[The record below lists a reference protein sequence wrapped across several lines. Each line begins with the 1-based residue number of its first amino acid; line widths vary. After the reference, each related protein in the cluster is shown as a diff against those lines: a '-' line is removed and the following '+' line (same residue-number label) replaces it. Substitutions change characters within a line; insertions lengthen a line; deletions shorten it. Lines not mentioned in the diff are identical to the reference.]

1 MHTHTR
7 SWKPIRFHIPSGM
20 KCQLPLSFPP
30 TTHVWHFPNPSGT
43 FSSESCSL
51 RFHSIWD
58 FLKQPQ
64 CKIFCQAI
72 SVKTA
77 KSTKWHFP
85 VNVIEFIHQ
94 ESTPSPAYKMRTK
107 MTSSPG
113 TSSLALLC
121 GRERGWDCGLLCG
134 HRCPSFGAMAPW
146 VAPTDPSVPPQE
158 APFLTEV
165 PLFLTFWKVFS
176 VSLRCS
182 SPVRRSLSLP
192 HFIFCWKIWLLQLYI
207 GAMTPVFA
215 TAVETIAL
223 IFF

>member
-1 MHTHTR
+1 
-7 SWKPIRFHIPSGM
+7 M

-30 TTHVWHFPNPSGT
+30 TTHVWNFPNPSGT

-51 RFHSIWD
+51 CFRSIWD

-121 GRERGWDCGLLCG
+121 GRERGWDCGLFCG
-134 HRCPSFGAMAPW
+134 HRCPSFGAVAPW
-146 VAPTDPSVPPQE
+146 VVPTDPSVPHQK

-165 PLFLTFWKVFS
+165 PLSLTFWKALFCLAEMLITRQKI
-176 VSLRCS
+176 SLGTS
-182 SPVRRSLSLP
+182 FHLLLENLTPPVIHRSNDSGVCYCCWNNC
-192 HFIFCWKIWLLQLYI
+192 FIFFLNYL
-207 GAMTPVFA
+207 PF
-215 TAVETIAL
+215 TISNSK
-223 IFF
+223 